1 MAQVQGVT
9 KTGTLKTVFV
19 TEDGELI
26 VRAITETEIE
36 HASGEGKAFSWDSKE
51 LDIDAGD
58 TILFVQRTG
67 DVSLVIDRVEI
78 SGSNVICTWEINLGR
93 DSTTAT
99 GTGVSAVSLNTA
111 FDGSTADAR
120 AFSDETA
127 VADGDTVARVKT
139 AVSGHV
145 TVDMVGVILG
155 KNHYIQINQE
165 TESTSG
171 SVIVHGHF
179 LPVA

>member
-26 VRAITETEIE
+26 VRAITESEIE
-36 HASGEGKAFSWDSKE
+36 HASGEGKAFSWDSGE

-58 TILFVQRTG
+58 TMLFVQRTG
-67 DVSLVIDRVEI
+67 DVPLIIDRVEI
-78 SGSNVICTWEINLGR
+78 SGSNVICTWEINVGTA
-93 DSTTAT
+93 STTAT
-99 GTGVSAVSLNTA
+99 GTGVSAVSLNTSFTA
-111 FDGSTADAR
+111 EADAT

-127 VADGDTVARVKT
+127 VADGNTVARVKT
-139 AVSGHV
+139 AVSGHE